1 MTPFIRRYSF
11 LAIAGCILLAGC
23 ATTAEVNHLESRV
36 NTLYKRNQALEKQ
49 ITSRIEQL
57 NQLIEKR
64 KKQENRLRDLFAG
77 QDAEFYKMR
86 SELRELSGRFEE
98 IEHRFGRK
106 LQEMS
111 GTLESNRSKLG
122 SLSESVESNDKRISR
137 LLGYLG
143 IESTEKLSAA
153 TEPGASAGASGG
165 EAGGKTRSADKLY
178 GFAKKSFDQQNYE
191 TARDAFE
198 KFLET
203 YPESDKADNARFWI
217 GEIYFNE
224 KWYEKAIVEYEEV
237 IKQYPE
243 GNKVRAAYLKQGI
256 AFQKLGETGNAR
268 LIFKDLTQKYPDSSE
283 AAIAKK
289 KLDKL
294 E

>member
-1 MTPFIRRYSF
+1 MTTSIRRYIF
-11 LAIAGCILLAGC
+11 LAAAGCILLSGC
-23 ATTAEVNHLESRV
+23 ATTADVNRLERRV
-36 NTLYKRNQALEKQ
+36 SSLDERNQKLEKR
-49 ITSRIEQL
+49 ITSQIEQL

-64 KKQENRLRDLFAG
+64 KEQDDRLRDLFAG

-98 IEHRFGRK
+98 REHRFSRK

-111 GTLESNRSKLG
+111 ASLEDNREKLG
-122 SLSESVESNDKRISR
+122 SLSETVELNDKRISR
-137 LLGYLG
+137 LAAYLG
-143 IESTEKLSAA
+143 IESAEKIEAA
-153 TEPGASAGASGG
+153 TESGTSGG
-165 EAGGKTRSADKLY
+165 EAEDKPRSEDKLY
-178 GFAKKSFDQQNYE
+178 GFAKKSFDEQNYE

-198 KFLET
+198 KYLET
-203 YPESDKADNARFWI
+203 YPDSDKADNARFWI

-237 IKQYPE
+237 IKQYPK

-256 AFQKLGETGNAR
+256 AFEKLGETGNAK
-268 LIFKDLTQKYPDSSE
+268 LIFKDLIQKHPDSSE
-283 AAIAKK
+283 AEIAQK

>member
-1 MTPFIRRYSF
+1 MWRYRV
-11 LAIAGCILLAGC
+11 LVGVGLLLMIGC
-23 ATTAEVNHLESRV
+23 ATNTDVERLEGRLDNLHSSHETMKKEIKELNAR
-36 NTLYKRNQALEKQ
+36 LEKRQ
-49 ITSRIEQL
+49 RHGE
-57 NQLIEKR
+57 R
-64 KKQENRLRDLFAG
+64 MQELYAE
-77 QDAEFYKMR
+77 QDAKFY
-86 SELRELSGRFEE
+86 ELKSDVRKLSGRFEE
-98 IEHRFGRK
+98 TEHRLTGGLKELSGAVDANREK
-106 LQEMS
+106 LN
-111 GTLESNRSKLG
+111 GIHD
-122 SLSESVESNDKRISR
+122 SVELNDERISR
-137 LLGYLG
+137 LTGYLG
-143 IESTEKLSAA
+143 FDSEEKLKAA
-153 TEPGASAGASGG
+153 VGSPSDDENASKKLP
-165 EAGGKTRSADKLY
+165 EDKLY
-178 GFAKKSFDQQNYE
+178 SFAKKSFDQKNYE